1 MLLVLM
7 WKKIFITLKQNHF
20 LNKVVRSTFMFL
32 QAAGG
37 GENAV
42 F

>member
-7 WKKIFITLKQNHF
+7 WKKIFITLKQNYF
-20 LNKVVRSTFMFL
+20 PNKVVRSTFMFL

-37 GENAV
+37 ENAV